1 MDSGSSRSSSSSGGD
16 GGGSSKMTLSYKWPI
31 ETKLFKF
38 YVVKNSRHTFG
49 QSQYSWMLLHSML
62 IQ

>member
-1 MDSGSSRSSSSSGGD
+1 MDSG
-16 GGGSSKMTLSYKWPI
+16 GGGGKMTPSYKWPI

-38 YVVKNSRHTFG
+38 YAVKNSRHTLG
-49 QSQYSWMLLHSML
+49 QSQYSCMLLHSML